1 MSKVINA
8 VAESL
13 KSHKN
18 LDNGKWIIAYSGGVD
33 SRLMLDV
40 LTKLKPVNKKILM
53 VHVNHGLCE
62 HAEEWENKAKSTANF
77 YGVESHIIHLNLKDT
92 TAIEEKARELRYAAI
107 ASFVEEGDIIFTGH
121 HKNDNAETILFR
133 IFRGTGITG
142 IGGIPETRPFEKG
155 NILRPLLNLSRKDI
169 ESYAKENDLMWVE
182 DPSNKDSKYT
192 RNFLR
197 NEVIPLL
204 EGRWHKVV
212 DSINALAKKAQES
225 EELLNEIAVEDYN
238 KIKDM
243 HKDFKECECI
253 NFDKLKEL
261 TPARMKNVLYYFI
274 NTNIGSIKSSKYF
287 DNLLKVVLTENKN
300 NSKLRQVDFGNA
312 VVYTNGKKIWIKK

>member
-1 MSKVINA
+1 
-8 VAESL
+8 
-13 KSHKN
+13 
-18 LDNGKWIIAYSGGVD
+18 
-33 SRLMLDV
+33 
-40 LTKLKPVNKKILM
+40 
-53 VHVNHGLCE
+53 
-62 HAEEWENKAKSTANF
+62 
-77 YGVESHIIHLNLKDT
+77 
-92 TAIEEKARELRYAAI
+92 
-107 ASFVEEGDIIFTGH
+107 
-121 HKNDNAETILFR
+121 
-133 IFRGTGITG
+133 
-142 IGGIPETRPFEKG
+142 
-155 NILRPLLNLSRKDI
+155 
-169 ESYAKENDLMWVE
+169 MWVE

-312 VVYTNGKKIWIKK
+312 VVYTNGKKSGLRNKLIKRRVQLSFFRYKSKNKLNNHNFILDFLKMS